1 MYFIFGGKFEYIYI
15 LVEYHTRC
23 CMIYY
28 DLRKINII
36 KNNKKKNNMTMQ
48 SIDMFYSYKKVWYKN
63 QIN

>member
-1 MYFIFGGKFEYIYI
+1 
-15 LVEYHTRC
+15 
-23 CMIYY
+23 MIYY

-36 KNNKKKNNMTMQ
+36 KNNKKKKKNNMTMQ